1 MTVNTGGM
9 AVDRA
14 RVETMRRSLGALLAL
29 YRMAAGVSQPQLGQ
43 VIDRTRSMVSKIEN
57 GRRGMPAQLWKI
69 TDDVCGAQG
78 ALIAEF
84 STLAQAEQD
93 YRACCRAR
101 RRQVQQTAAQ
111 AEVDAL
117 RASPAP
123 SCAVLPGVGGDAWL
137 DMTRVNS
144 ELAGELLAVVTRL
157 IQAVGRRDAIRM
169 VGWMLAAVGLSG
181 LDSDEY
187 MRVAQAVQAPSRVDA
202 KVINNLATTLA
213 YCKRQEDQLGPYEVI
228 DTVVAQHGLVHRL
241 LEGGCPQQ
249 WRKALSLVDSNM
261 ASAIGGYLIDMGN
274 PEVAKRYFGHARTA
288 AHKAG
293 NPACAAYAAA
303 NTSFVARLRGDTPTA
318 MDTAAA
324 ARSLAARTGD
334 ARLKALAE
342 QMSAGAY
349 ALDGQYG
356 PCMIACDRA
365 HDFVASSNGSAPESL
380 AYWVHHATLDSQ
392 RSTFLTLLDKPREA
406 VEAAS
411 NAQAQYDRTCVGG
424 YALCE
429 VRLGTALVLSKEIS
443 EAARVLGDV
452 ASQAHLFPRLATDL
466 HAARAQLQPW
476 ADTQAVKTLDAQ
488 LQACGLLPTRQVK
501 STTPGLGTER
511 GQRA

>member
-1 MTVNTGGM
+1 M
-9 AVDRA
+9 AADRA
-14 RVETMRRSLGALLAL
+14 RVEAMRRSLGAHLAM

-57 GRRGMPAQLWKI
+57 GRRGMPAKLWKI

-78 ALIAEF
+78 ALIAEYN
-84 STLAQAEQD
+84 TLAQVEQD

-117 RASPAP
+117 KASPAP
-123 SCAVLPGVGGDAWL
+123 SWAALPVIGGDAWL
-137 DMTRVNS
+137 DMTRGNS
-144 ELAGELLAVVTRL
+144 ELAGELLAVITRL
-157 IQAVGRRDAIRM
+157 VQAVGRRDAMRM

-241 LEGGCPQQ
+241 LEGGCPPQ
-249 WRKALSLVDSNM
+249 WRKSLSLVDSNM

-274 PEVAKRYFGHARTA
+274 PEEAKRYFGHARQA
-288 AHKAG
+288 AHHAG

-303 NTSFVARLRGDTPTA
+303 NTSFAARLRGDTPTA
-318 MDTAAA
+318 LDTAAA
-324 ARSLAARTGD
+324 ARSLAARTND

-342 QMSAGAY
+342 LHSAGAY

-365 HDFVASSNGSAPESL
+365 HDFVASSNGSTPESL
-380 AYWVHHATLDSQ
+380 AYFVDHATLDSL
-392 RSTFLTLLDKPREA
+392 RSTFLALLDKPREA

-411 NAQAQYDRTCVGG
+411 NAQAQFDRSYVGL

-452 ASQAHLFPRLATDL
+452 ASQAHLFPRLAADL
-466 HAARAQLQPW
+466 HAARTQLQPW
-476 ADTQAVKTLDAQ
+476 ADTQAVTTLDAQ
-488 LQACGLLPTRQVK
+488 LHACGLLPTRPAK
-501 STTPGLGTER
+501 STAPGLGSHR
-511 GQRA
+511 NQRA